1 MLYQLTIDSSRTG
14 TAVSGHGTPAAAR
27 AELHRYAVDA
37 DVYYQLIQAT
47 PPHSSYDL
55 IELTDR
61 TRTTGC
67 AVIEEMSMAAE
78 ALYYRAGEARRWI
91 SEHRADSTGHPA
103 RVLAHARA
111 TTTPAATRILLQE
124 AAFLAGLDRAPDIAP
139 AVLDTLHHQSRT
151 PARSLSAVELAALV
165 ADTTTNPS
173 DAATLTWW
181 LALLTWGGSAA

>member
-14 TAVSGHGTPAAAR
+14 TAVSGHGTPGAAR

-37 DVYYQLIQAT
+37 DLYYQLIQAT
-47 PPHSSYDL
+47 QPHSSYDL

-139 AVLDTLHHQSRT
+139 AVLDTLHHQSRR

-165 ADTTTNPS
+165 ADTTTDPS

>member
-14 TAVSGHGTPAAAR
+14 TAVSGHGTPGAAR

-47 PPHSSYDL
+47 QPHSSYDL

-61 TRTTGC
+61 ARTTGC

-91 SEHRADSTGHPA
+91 GEHRAEEPEDG
-103 RVLAHARA
+103 
-111 TTTPAATRILLQE
+111 
-124 AAFLAGLDRAPDIAP
+124 AP
-139 AVLDTLHHQSRT
+139 AVSRLQHAAEERADHRRDHH
-151 PARSLSAVELAALV
+151 AADDD
-165 ADTTTNPS
+165 ADH
-173 DAATLTWW
+173 
-181 LALLTWGGSAA
+181 

>member
-91 SEHRADSTGHPA
+91 SEHSADSTGHPA